1 MSFIN
6 VVFKYKR
13 NVIYIF
19 EFWKFK
25 NILKFYYMLRI
36 FWKFRENIGVLVKSK
51 ILVFFYILR
60 CFGFD

>member
-1 MSFIN
+1 MSFRN

-36 FWKFRENIGVLVKSK
+36 FWKFRGNIGVLV
-51 ILVFFYILR
+51 
-60 CFGFD
+60 